1 MKKRKITLL
10 KKINILTTLPSN
22 HSYPI
27 FAGVPVLKVT
37 SYHNYEM
44 HGEHSDSDT
53 IVVRSH
59 TGWDPKWT
67 QAGLKSQTALK
78 YCSIYMAIYMEISL
92 GRLSKQ

>member
-59 TGWDPKWT
+59 RGETRSE
-67 QAGLKSQTALK
+67 LKQV
-78 YCSIYMAIYMEISL
+78 
-92 GRLSKQ
+92 